1 MTRALRMP
9 FAFGLLLVGL
19 ALSAWAQIA
28 VPELTRR
35 VTDLTA
41 TLSADQTAALENK
54 LAEFEAQKGS
64 QIAVLM
70 VPTTAGEDIAQF
82 GIRVAEQWKIGREK
96 ADDGV
101 ILIVAKD
108 DRDMRLEVGYG
119 LEGAIPDVVARR
131 VIAEVIAPR
140 FREGAYAAGIDAGV
154 DQLMRLIEGE
164 ALPPPAS
171 DRGDND
177 DAVFGLLVIGG
188 VVVGWLLS
196 ILMSRPAAG
205 GLAAL
210 GSGTVGAFL
219 LGFSPL
225 LLIIGGFVFA
235 AVASGF
241 RHGGGWTSSG
251 GMGRGGG
258 FGGGGSWGGGGFG
271 GGGSWGGGGGGFGG
285 GGASGSW

>member
-9 FAFGLLLVGL
+9 FALGLLLMGL

-41 TLSADQTAALENK
+41 TLSADQVATLENK
-54 LAEFEAQKGS
+54 LAAFEAQKGS
-64 QIAVLM
+64 QIAVLI
-70 VPTTAGEDIAQF
+70 VPTTEPEDIAQF
-82 GIRVAEQWKIGREK
+82 GTRVADQWEIGRAK
-96 ADDGV
+96 IDDGLL
-101 ILIVAKD
+101 LIVAKN
-108 DRDMRLEVGYG
+108 DRRVRLEVRYG
-119 LEGAIPDVVARR
+119 LEGVIPDAVAKR
-131 VIAEVIAPR
+131 VIDETITPHFKA
-140 FREGAYAAGIDAGV
+140 GDYYSGIDAGV
-154 DQLMRLIEGE
+154 TQLMRLIEGE

-171 DRGDND
+171 GRGEGD
-177 DAVFGLLVIGG
+177 DAVFSLLVIGG
-188 VVVGWLLS
+188 VVVGWMLS
-196 ILMSRPAAG
+196 VLMSRPAAG

-210 GSGTVGAFL
+210 GSGAMGAFL

-241 RHGGGWTSSG
+241 RHGGGWTSGG

-258 FGGGGSWGGGGFG
+258 FGGGSWGGGGFG
-271 GGGSWGGGGGGFGG
+271 GGGSWGGGGGRGGG